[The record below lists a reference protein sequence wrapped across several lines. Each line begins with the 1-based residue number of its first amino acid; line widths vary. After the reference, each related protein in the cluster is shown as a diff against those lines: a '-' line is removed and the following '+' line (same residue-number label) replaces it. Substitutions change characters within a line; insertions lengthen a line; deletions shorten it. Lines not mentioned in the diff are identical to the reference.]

1 MAWRSDRQ
9 GAEHRLRSSGS
20 ETETGIS
27 AVAGKDVDTGGG
39 TVAMGGRTG
48 GVYSGGRQYVD
59 KGLLARCS
67 SECGKDADRV

>member
-1 MAWRSDRQ
+1 MSSGSQAAGDRSDRQ

-20 ETETGIS
+20 ETETGMGT
-27 AVAGKDVDTGGG
+27 VADKNIDTGGG

-67 SECGKDADRV
+67 